1 MATIKFLGAAQE
13 VTGSCHLLQSPVF
26 GRILLDCGMHQ
37 GGGGDV
43 VERMAEAW
51 FGFKPGEIDAVILSH
66 AHMDHSGMLPKLF
79 HDGFS
84 GPVYCTPSTRDLL
97 DIMLRDAAG
106 LYERDLEREN
116 LRRERRGLAPL
127 PQEYTIADVE
137 SVMRACETRPYRR
150 EFAIGGAR
158 VTFQDAGHILGSAI
172 TEIRFEEQGKSKTL
186 VFSGDL
192 GKRGA
197 VLMNDPAVVTEADVV
212 LMEGTYGNRDHRTID
227 DTVVQFE
234 EILRD
239 AWRRGGNVIIPAFAV
254 GRTQELL
261 FYIGLLA
268 HQGKLDDWQVILD
281 SPMAI
286 AVTHLYDRWLSEL
299 DSEDI
304 KPLREADKKS
314 LRQFI
319 PRLHLSA
326 TVEESMA
333 INKIKN
339 GAIII
344 AGSGMC
350 NGGRIR
356 HHMKQ
361 RIWDK
366 RNTLVFVGFQARGT
380 LGRVLVDG
388 AKRIKLFGEDYVV
401 SARIET
407 LGGFSA
413 HAGQTELIA
422 WISQF
427 TTQPRVALVHGEPEA
442 LDALAEKLWRE
453 KGMKAEA
460 PAEGQGWVF

>member
-1 MATIKFLGAAQE
+1 MATVTFLGAAQE
-13 VTGSCHLLQSPVF
+13 VTGSCHLLQSPAF
-26 GRILLDCGMHQ
+26 GKILLDCGMQQ

-43 VERMAEAW
+43 VERMQQEW
-51 FGFKPGEIDAVILSH
+51 FGFKPADIDAVILSH

-79 HDGFS
+79 HDGFR

-97 DIMLRDAAG
+97 IIMLQDALG

-116 LRRERRGLAPL
+116 VRRERRGLAPL
-127 PQEYTIADVE
+127 PQQYTVVDVE
-137 SVMRACETRPYRR
+137 SVIRACEPHSYRR
-150 EFAIGGAR
+150 EFAVGGAR

-172 TEIRFEEQGKSKTL
+172 TEFRFAEQGQEKTL

-197 VLMNDPAVVTEADVV
+197 VLMNDPALLTDADVV
-212 LMEGTYGNRDHRTID
+212 LMEGTYGNREHRSVE
-227 DTVVQFE
+227 DTVLQFE

-239 AWRRGGNVIIPAFAV
+239 AWRRGGNVVIPAFAV

-286 AVTHLYDRWLSEL
+286 AVTQLYDRWLNEL
-299 DSEDI
+299 DREDI

-319 PRLHLSA
+319 PRLHISA
-326 TVEESMA
+326 SVEQSMA
-333 INKIKN
+333 INKIKS

-366 RNTLVFVGFQARGT
+366 RNTVVFVGFQARGT

-413 HAGQTELIA
+413 HAGQAQLVD
-422 WISQF
+422 WVSHF

-442 LDALAEKLWRE
+442 LDALAEKLWQD
-453 KGMKAEA
+453 KGIKAEV
-460 PAEGQGWVF
+460 PSEGQAWVF

>member
-13 VTGSCHLLQSPVF
+13 VTGSCHLLHSASF

-37 GGGGDV
+37 GGDA
-43 VERMAEAW
+43 VERLPQEW
-51 FGFKPGEIDAVILSH
+51 FGFNPTEIDAVILSH
-66 AHMDHSGMLPKLF
+66 AHMDHSGLLPKLI
-79 HDGFS
+79 HDGFR
-84 GPVYCTPSTRDLL
+84 GPIYCTPSTQELL
-97 DIMLRDAAG
+97 EIMLRDAVG

-116 LRRERRGLAPL
+116 LHRERRGQP
-127 PQEYTIADVE
+127 PIPPEYTLVDVE
-137 SVMRACETRPYRR
+137 KVLRACAARPYGHV
-150 EFAIGGAR
+150 FAVGEAS
-158 VTFQDAGHILGSAI
+158 VTFYDAGHILGSAI
-172 TEIRFEEQGKSKTL
+172 TEIRFEEQGQAKTL

-197 VLMNDPAVVTEADVV
+197 VLMNDPTTLSQADVV
-212 LMEGTYGNRDHRTID
+212 LMEGTYGNRDHRSID
-227 DTVVQFE
+227 ATVVQFE

-286 AVTHLYDRWLSEL
+286 AVTHIYDRWLEEL
-299 DSEDI
+299 DGTDI
-304 KPLREADKKS
+304 KPLRESDKNT
-314 LRQFI
+314 LREFI

-326 TVEESMA
+326 TVEQSMA
-333 INKIKN
+333 INNIKR

-350 NGGRIR
+350 TGGRIR
-356 HHMKQ
+356 HHIKQ

-366 RNTLVFVGFQARGT
+366 HNTMVFVGFQARGT

-388 AKRIKLFGEDYVV
+388 AKRIKLFGDEFVV
-401 SARIET
+401 NARIET

-413 HAGQTELIA
+413 HAGQSELIA
-422 WISQF
+422 WISNF
-427 TTQPRVALVHGEPEA
+427 TSQPRVALVHGEPEA
-442 LDALAEKLWRE
+442 LDALAEKLWRDRRI
-453 KGMKAEA
+453 KAEA
-460 PAEGQGWVF
+460 PVHGQSWVF